1 MTDKKIIVNVTIISA
16 NIPFI
21 KAVFADCI
29 ESMANSLRQLGCT
42 AYITENTLVEEI
54 VNIVWGIGTH
64 YSKEYDLY
72 RDMTNNYKIIF
83 MNMEQLGG
91 GSALLDSEYYHLL
104 ANNKYFDYCFKNIN
118 YLRTISGLE
127 LNAQEFPLLPIS
139 VENIAKESIN
149 EYDFAFFGAMNYR
162 REKILKE
169 FTNNGYSIK
178 VINGK
183 YGNDLSNELLE
194 CKALLNVH
202 YYETSLF
209 EVARCIRPISMHM
222 PILSEISYMPESVN
236 WASSGIVFSEYSE
249 LLQSASK
256 FMNPQNLKNMSAVSQ
271 QFTQKKDALQFDM
284 TIISCW

>member
-1 MTDKKIIVNVTIISA
+1 MTDKKIIINITIISS

-42 AYITENTLVEEI
+42 TYITENTLVEEI

-72 RDMTNNYKIIF
+72 RNMTNNYKVIF

-118 YLRTISGLE
+118 HLRTISGLK

-139 VENIAKESIN
+139 VENIARESIN

-178 VINGK
+178 VISGK

-222 PILSEISYMPESVN
+222 PILSEISYMPELVN
-236 WASSGIVFSEYSE
+236 WASAGIVFSEYSQ
-249 LLQSASK
+249 LLQSAHE
-256 FMNPQNLKNMSAVSQ
+256 FMNPWNLKKMSVTSEL
-271 QFTQKKDALQFDM
+271 FVQKVNPIKFDM
-284 TIISCW
+284 NMLIYW